1 MTTHRLTNYFL
12 ILATLI
18 LGMAL
23 AACGSTATA
32 VEEIEPASVDIIEE
46 TVTEPTAEPTATPE
60 PEPEEMDAINPD
72 EAAIQ
77 AALGTHLDV
86 DPNTLTVF
94 VETNTDTHARGG
106 VDNGYFLAAKVNGSW
121 VIVADGQGVIDCE
134 VVAPYGFP
142 ASMVPECEAAQPD
155 TTTLVG
161 ALAAHLGVDPD
172 SLTVIVET
180 RSEERRVGKECR
192 SRWSPYH

>member
-94 VETNTDTHARGG
+94 VETNTGTHARGG
-106 VDNGYFLAAKVNGSW
+106 VDNGYFLAAKVNGRW
-121 VIVADGQGVIDCE
+121 VIVADGQGVIDCD

-142 ASMVPECEAAQPD
+142 ASMVPECN
-155 TTTLVG
+155 G
-161 ALAAHLGVDPD
+161 
-172 SLTVIVET
+172 
-180 RSEERRVGKECR
+180 
-192 SRWSPYH
+192 

>member
-1 MTTHRLTNYFL
+1 MTKHRLTNYFL

-46 TVTEPTAEPTATPE
+46 TVTEPTSEPTATPE
-60 PEPEEMDAINPD
+60 PEPEEPEEPEQMDAINPD

-77 AALGTHLDV
+77 DALGTHLGV

-142 ASMVPECEAAQPD
+142 ASMVPECN
-155 TTTLVG
+155 G
-161 ALAAHLGVDPD
+161 
-172 SLTVIVET
+172 
-180 RSEERRVGKECR
+180 
-192 SRWSPYH
+192 